1 MAYYLFQA
9 AYAAEAVGAMVKSP
23 QNRLEAV
30 RPFAE
35 KLGGN
40 IVGAWLAFGEYDVV
54 AILQM
59 PDNASAAAFSM
70 AASSGGHLKATKTTP
85 LMTFEEGIEAMK
97 KAGTVGYQPPSS

>member
-9 AYAAEAVGAMVKSP
+9 AYAAEAVGAMVKDP

-35 KLGGN
+35 KLGGS
-40 IVGAWLAFGEYDVV
+40 IVDAWLAFGEYDVV
-54 AILQM
+54 SILQM

-70 AASSGGHLKATKTTP
+70 AASSAGHLKAAKTTP
-85 LMTFEEGIEAMK
+85 LMTMEEGVEAMK
-97 KAGTVGYQPPSS
+97 KAGEAGYQPPGS

>member
-9 AYAAEAVGAMVKSP
+9 AYAAEAVGAMVKNP

-35 KLGGN
+35 KLGGS
-40 IVGAWLAFGEYDVV
+40 IVDAWLAFGDYDVV

-59 PDNASAAAFSM
+59 PDNVSAVAFSM
-70 AASSGGHLKATKTTP
+70 AASSGGHLRAAKTTP

-97 KAGTVGYQPPSS
+97 KASGAGYQPPGS